1 MVRRA
6 YVWCYEFASRQSG
19 LLLYTVAV
27 YAGVYV
33 CVCCVH
39 TSPTVGGLVA
49 DCLYSDQNSNMH
61 SLCRSN
67 ADTASIYGADCV
79 FRFCFLPGVITGKD
93 TSVRFSDSLLLVDRC
108 IMFAC

>member
-1 MVRRA
+1 M
-6 YVWCYEFASRQSG
+6 
-19 LLLYTVAV
+19 

-67 ADTASIYGADCV
+67 ADTVSIYGADCV

-93 TSVRFSDSLLLVDRC
+93 TSVRFSSAGGQVHHVCLLAAAGGPEGGGCLWRGQC
-108 IMFAC
+108 S